1 MITIKNLT
9 KSFGSKKVLKNV
21 DIEINMGETMVIM
34 GASGTGKSVLLKLI
48 IGLLEPDNG
57 NIWIKDRD
65 ITGLSSK
72 EMDEIRKKMGMVFQF
87 AALFDSLTVRENI
100 GFSLSRHT
108 GLSRN
113 KIDEMVAEKLNMV
126 GLPGIEDVMPS
137 DLSGG
142 MKKRVSLARAISM
155 DPEIILYDEPTTGL
169 DPLAADDIN
178 NLINKLH
185 EQLKVTSIVV
195 THDMKSAFFVATRM
209 AMIKDGQII
218 FTGTPDEIRQADHP
232 WVKEFISFF

>member
-1 MITIKNLT
+1 
-9 KSFGSKKVLKNV
+9 
-21 DIEINMGETMVIM
+21 MGETMVIM

>member
-65 ITGLSSK
+65 ITGLSSN
-72 EMDEIRKKMGMVFQF
+72 EMDEIRKKLGMVFQF